1 MIKSNTLET
10 FIEDEEWEIDSEG
23 EVIEDET
30 CIVAG
35 MGMRYD
41 FLKTFM
47 YAIGLSF
54 YFLFITIWPRARIR
68 ELSKASVLFENM
80 GSYMNRMAYYYSKL
94 EKSKER
100 AEKC

>member
-10 FIEDEEWEIDSEG
+10 YLDDEEWEIDSEG
-23 EVIEDET
+23 ELIDDEQ

-41 FLKTFM
+41 FFKTFM

-54 YFLFITIWPRARIR
+54 YFLFIAFWPRARIR
-68 ELSKASVLFENM
+68 ELSKASILFENM

-94 EKSKER
+94 EQSKQGEG
-100 AEKC
+100 KC